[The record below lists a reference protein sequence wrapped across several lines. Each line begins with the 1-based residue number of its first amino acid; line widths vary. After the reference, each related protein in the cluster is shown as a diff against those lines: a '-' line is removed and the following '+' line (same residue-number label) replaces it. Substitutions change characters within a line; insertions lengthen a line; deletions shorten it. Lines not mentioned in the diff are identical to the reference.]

1 MSDLPKKRILI
12 LDGQA
17 VQTLIVA
24 KQLISHNYEVYLLC
38 DDKWTYGYH
47 TRYAHRAVIAPSIH
61 DYETYKRYLI
71 RFISENK
78 IDVLIPMTD
87 ESARF
92 LSLEKAVLLPLV
104 SYIKPNHM
112 TGGRGMTVV
121 NSFEEFNKIYPAIR
135 ETYGPCHLQE
145 FIPEGGRQLKVQL
158 FISFNG
164 QVVASSVI
172 HKQRFYPENGGSS
185 CCNVTIKDDTLIKLC
200 ADVLKKIGWIGFADF
215 DLIED
220 PRDEVIKIM
229 ELNPRIPAC
238 IKSAIE
244 SGADY
249 ATLIA
254 DASLGLPLVYSNYIP
269 GHQLRHIGFEVLWF
283 IYSANRFK
291 TAPNWFRFWGR
302 NLSFQDFSWSD
313 PMPFFF
319 GTIGNL
325 KKQLNPKFR
334 KAKSGLR

>member
-1 MSDLPKKRILI
+1 M
-12 LDGQA
+12 
-17 VQTLIVA
+17 
-24 KQLISHNYEVYLLC
+24 
-38 DDKWTYGYH
+38 
-47 TRYAHRAVIAPSIH
+47 
-61 DYETYKRYLI
+61 
-71 RFISENK
+71 
-78 IDVLIPMTD
+78 
-87 ESARF
+87 
-92 LSLEKAVLLPLV
+92 
-104 SYIKPNHM
+104 
-112 TGGRGMTVV
+112 
-121 NSFEEFNKIYPAIR
+121 
-135 ETYGPCHLQE
+135 
-145 FIPEGGRQLKVQL
+145 QL

-254 DASLGLPLVYSNYIP
+254 DASLGFPLSIP
-269 GHQLRHIGFEVLWF
+269 IIFPGISYV
-283 IYSANRFK
+283 I
-291 TAPNWFRFWGR
+291 
-302 NLSFQDFSWSD
+302 
-313 PMPFFF
+313 
-319 GTIGNL
+319 
-325 KKQLNPKFR
+325 
-334 KAKSGLR
+334 SGLRYFGSYIVPTGLKLLQIGSGFGDAIYHSKTLVGVTLCHSSSEQ